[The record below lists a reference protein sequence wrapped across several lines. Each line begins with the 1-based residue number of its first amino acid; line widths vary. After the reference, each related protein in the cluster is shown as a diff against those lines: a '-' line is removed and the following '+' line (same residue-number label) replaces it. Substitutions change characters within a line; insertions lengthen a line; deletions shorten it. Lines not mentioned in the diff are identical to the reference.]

1 MKHKLYAF
9 WEHDIPPYVLG
20 GEVTEIKSNGR
31 VCVKGFTGYSFLP
44 LQILPL
50 EEGRAKQKEIDLAL
64 KNYKNTIKKAEEELR
79 SHTKQLSLQKPYGW
93 NGFFITVMFAKRN
106 CRIY

>member
-9 WEHDIPPYVLG
+9 WKHDVPPYVLG

-31 VCVKGFTGYSFLP
+31 VCVKGFTGCSFLP

-64 KNYKNTIKKAEEELR
+64 KNKKSRRRTSL
-79 SHTKQLSLQKPYGW
+79 SHKTA
-93 NGFFITVMFAKRN
+93 FIEIHAD
-106 CRIY
+106 